1 MRKSFYTKTLFVGI
15 ILTGLSFSF
24 LRLSQ
29 ADIEGR
35 YGGALVLATT
45 SDPKS
50 FNEITAKET
59 STSLVTDLIFEGL
72 TTTNAFTTKVE
83 PNLAKSWDISEDGLT
98 WTFHLR
104 EDVRW
109 NDGQPFSADDVVFT
123 FNELIYNPDIPSSAR
138 DIFTIDD
145 KTFAVEKVDGHTVR
159 FVLPVKFAPF
169 LRGMTQAIL
178 PKHKLEKSVAEGRFN
193 FTWGIDTDPKEIVG
207 AGPFK
212 LVRYD
217 PGQRL
222 VFERNPYYWKKSA
235 GGDSLPYLEKII
247 YLIVQSTDIGLLKF
261 MEGTLDGYAL
271 RGMDYPLI
279 KPLEK
284 KKNFTVYDLGPD
296 MGSQFLFFNQNPGKN
311 PNTGEYFVAPD
322 KLAWFTNREFRRAV
336 AHAIDKQKIIE
347 IVNNKL
353 GYPQSSSM
361 SPGTGFFYNPDVA
374 EYDYDLDKAR
384 AILKGAGFMDRD
396 GDGIIEDPRGNRVEF
411 SLCTSAGSTERVD
424 IAAIIRQDME
434 RLGMKVNFRALE
446 FNTLVSQLTSSFQ
459 WEAVILGL
467 TGGIEPHFG
476 KNVWMSSGQLH
487 MWYPMQKEPA
497 TDWEERTDEIF
508 IQGVQ
513 ELDENKRK
521 VLYDEHQRIIAEQL
535 PVIYTVLSAR
545 LYAVRDK
552 FGNLKPTNY
561 GGVFHNLE
569 EIYII
574 DLPPAKQ
581 NVKSPTSVGNG
592 ARRFNIGKGKVN
604 KEESR

>member
-138 DIFTIDD
+138 DIFTIED
-145 KTFAVEKVDGHTVR
+145 KTFTVEKVDGHTVR

-178 PKHKLEKSVAEGRFN
+178 PKHKLEKAVAEGRFN

-235 GGDSLPYLEKII
+235 DGDSLPYLEKII

-284 KKNFTVYDLGPD
+284 KKILPCMILGRTWAVSSCSLIKIPVKI
-296 MGSQFLFFNQNPGKN
+296 LTRENILWRPINWPGLQI
-311 PNTGEYFVAPD
+311 A
-322 KLAWFTNREFRRAV
+322 
-336 AHAIDKQKIIE
+336 
-347 IVNNKL
+347 
-353 GYPQSSSM
+353 S
-361 SPGTGFFYNPDVA
+361 
-374 EYDYDLDKAR
+374 
-384 AILKGAGFMDRD
+384 
-396 GDGIIEDPRGNRVEF
+396 
-411 SLCTSAGSTERVD
+411 SAGPWRTRSINR
-424 IAAIIRQDME
+424 R
-434 RLGMKVNFRALE
+434 
-446 FNTLVSQLTSSFQ
+446 SSR
-459 WEAVILGL
+459 
-467 TGGIEPHFG
+467 
-476 KNVWMSSGQLH
+476 S
-487 MWYPMQKEPA
+487 
-497 TDWEERTDEIF
+497 
-508 IQGVQ
+508 
-513 ELDENKRK
+513 
-521 VLYDEHQRIIAEQL
+521 
-535 PVIYTVLSAR
+535 
-545 LYAVRDK
+545 
-552 FGNLKPTNY
+552 
-561 GGVFHNLE
+561 
-569 EIYII
+569 
-574 DLPPAKQ
+574 
-581 NVKSPTSVGNG
+581 
-592 ARRFNIGKGKVN
+592 
-604 KEESR
+604 